1 MEDCMDA
8 TITRH
13 YGYFNVGL
21 TDTTTSESD
30 MAFIS

>member
-21 TDTTTSESD
+21 TDTTTSEGD
-30 MAFIS
+30 IAFIS